1 LRFSL
6 GAPIIGDIAD
16 YPEEECTVKELSQI
30 ARNVRASTTMTIDTM
45 FKQMKA
51 EGQDVI
57 GFVVGEPDFPT
68 PDHIKEA
75 GYQAIRENITRYTAA
90 SGTNEL
96 KEAICRRMKA
106 DLGIEYGPDQVVI
119 SSGAKH
125 VIYLALRSLIDP
137 GDEVILPTPAYVSY
151 YELIKMVGGTPVMV
165 ETTEAE
171 GFKLTADKLRGA
183 ITGKTKALILNS
195 PCNPTGM
202 VYDRE
207 QLKALTDVC
216 VEEDLYIVADEI
228 YYSLVYDGKPFTSIA
243 SLGEAVKERL
253 ILVNGVSKSY
263 AMTGWRIGYG
273 LTRPD
278 IAKVMSSY
286 VSHSTGSPCTIS
298 QYAAVTAMESS
309 QEQVEVMRQA
319 FEERR
324 NYMVE
329 RMEAIPGIHCLK
341 PEGAFYVMTDLRDI
355 LGRTLGGEVIHDDVD
370 FATAFLRSQGVAVVP
385 GEGFGAPG
393 YVRWSYA
400 TSMENIKKGMDRLEK
415 FLQS

>member
-1 LRFSL
+1 M
-6 GAPIIGDIAD
+6 
-16 YPEEECTVKELSQI
+16 KELSQI
-30 ARNVRASTTMTIDTM
+30 ARSVRASTTMAIDTM

-51 EGQDVI
+51 EGADVI
-57 GFVVGEPDFPT
+57 GFAVGEPDFPT
-68 PDHIKEA
+68 PDHIKAAGHEA
-75 GYQAIRENITRYTAA
+75 IDKNITRYTAA

-96 KEAICRRMKA
+96 KAAVCRRMKE
-106 DLGIEYGPDQVVI
+106 DLGIEYTPDQVVI

-125 VIYLALRSLIDP
+125 LLYLALRALVDP
-137 GDEVILPTPAYVSY
+137 GDEIILPVPGYVSY
-151 YELIKMVGGTPVMV
+151 YELIKMVGGVPVLV
-165 ETTEAE
+165 NTSEEE
-171 GFKLTADKLRGA
+171 GFKLTAEKLEGA
-183 ITGKTKALILNS
+183 ITDRTKALILNS

-202 VYDRE
+202 VYDRD

-216 VEEDLYIVADEI
+216 VKKDIYIIADEI

-243 SLGEAVKERL
+243 SLGEEVTERL

-263 AMTGWRIGYG
+263 AMTGWRIGYA

-298 QYAAVTAMESS
+298 QYAAVTALEPP
-309 QEQVEVMRQA
+309 QDQVETMRQA

-329 RMEAIPGIHCLK
+329 RMNAIEGVRCTK
-341 PEGAFYVMTDLRDI
+341 PEGAFYVLMDLSAI
-355 LGRTLGGEVIHDDVD
+355 LGKTFGGDLIRDDVD
-370 FATAFLRSQGVAVVP
+370 FATAFLKQQGVAVVP

-400 TSMENIKKGMDRLEK
+400 TSMDNIRAGLDRLER
-415 FLQS
+415 FLKG

>member
-1 LRFSL
+1 M
-6 GAPIIGDIAD
+6 
-16 YPEEECTVKELSQI
+16 KELSQI
-30 ARNVRASTTMTIDTM
+30 ARNVRASTTMSIDAM

-51 EGQDVI
+51 EGADVI
-57 GFVVGEPDFPT
+57 GFAVGEPDFPT
-68 PDHIKEA
+68 PDHIKAAGHEA
-75 GYQAIRENITRYTAA
+75 IDKNNTRYTPA
-90 SGTNEL
+90 SGTNAL
-96 KEAICRRMKA
+96 KAAVCRRMKE
-106 DLGIEYGPDQVVI
+106 DLGIEYTTDQVVI

-125 VIYLALRSLIDP
+125 LLYLALRALVDP
-137 GDEVILPTPAYVSY
+137 GDEIILPVPGYVSY
-151 YELIKMVGGTPVMV
+151 YELIKMVGGVPVLV
-165 ETTEAE
+165 QTTEEE
-171 GFKLTADKLRGA
+171 GFKLTAEKLEGA
-183 ITGKTKALILNS
+183 ITDRTKAMILNS

-202 VYDRE
+202 VYDRD

-216 VEEDLYIVADEI
+216 VKKDIYIIADEI

-243 SLGEAVKERL
+243 SLGEEVTERL

-263 AMTGWRIGYG
+263 AMTGWRIGYA

-298 QYAAVTAMESS
+298 QYAAVTALESP
-309 QEQVEVMRQA
+309 QDQVETMRQA

-329 RMEAIPGIHCLK
+329 RMNSIEGVRCTK
-341 PEGAFYVMTDLRDI
+341 PEGAFYVLMDLSAV
-355 LGRTLGGEVIHDDVD
+355 LGKTLGGDLIRDDVD
-370 FATAFLRSQGVAVVP
+370 FATAFLKQQGVAVVP

-400 TSMENIKKGMDRLEK
+400 TSMDNIRAGLDRLEQ
-415 FLQS
+415 FLKG